1 VRIDDRYRLPL
12 RLGCV
17 ALGYLAYRLLEPT
30 HFAGAL
36 MVGLGI
42 WLAGVSVV
50 ERAMTGSVQRLRR
63 IQSIGTTVGV
73 AMIVIG
79 ISLVVL

>member
-1 VRIDDRYRLPL
+1 MGIDEKHRLPL

-17 ALGYLAYRLLEPT
+17 ALGYLAYRLLVPT

-36 MVGLGI
+36 LVGLGI
-42 WLAGVSVV
+42 WLGGVSVV
-50 ERAMTGSVQRLRR
+50 ERTMTESVERLRR
-63 IQSIGTTVGV
+63 IQAIGTTVGV